1 MRALRVFPVDQTHGR
16 GDEVEVAAG
25 SESAG
30 RACRPARQEHAALP
44 LSAGTRTAIQRV
56 CVCDVALREQCSPC
70 VSRAAALK
78 PSQSEILSAVW
89 RTLKPLL
96 TPYRTRARRSAEIE
110 AEGKFRIEMPGF
122 ARKSQI
128 ALSKHSLRSLRTPRA
143 PGGAFDTQAGAF
155 IARCALDARDRI
167 ACISILADEPETCH
181 STPENA

>member
-1 MRALRVFPVDQTHGR
+1 M
-16 GDEVEVAAG
+16 
-25 SESAG
+25 
-30 RACRPARQEHAALP
+30 
-44 LSAGTRTAIQRV
+44 
-56 CVCDVALREQCSPC
+56 CDVALREQCSPC

-143 PGGAFDTQAGAF
+143 PGGAFDDGVCRAAQHF
-155 IARCALDARDRI
+155 IARCALDARDLI
-167 ACISILADEPETCH
+167 GAISTIVHE
-181 STPENA
+181 S